1 MESSAEIMVVDDTP
15 ANLEVISETLSSAG
29 YRVAAAISGERA
41 LKRLQTHPPALILLD
56 IQMPVMDGFEVCRQI
71 KANAA
76 TVNIPI
82 IFITARSDTQSILRG
97 FDIGAVDY
105 ISKPFQEAELLARVK
120 THLQLCHV
128 SQLYDVEHEKAEQL
142 QQLNQQLSL
151 TQFSVDHSVD
161 GILWFNLDASIA
173 YANGAICELLGYS
186 LEELLQ
192 LSSADLKA
200 DCNESE
206 WNDFQQKAREQ
217 QYLRFEA
224 QLLTKD
230 GQGLPVEIALNHLQ
244 FSNRE
249 YYVMHCR
256 DIRDRKA
263 AEAKLHQLNTEL
275 DQRVQ
280 DRTQELSNT
289 LETLKSA
296 QASLV
301 EAEKMAALGAL
312 VAGVAHEINTPI
324 GNTITVASTL
334 ADESEIFVDA
344 AENGQLKRSTLSHY
358 LNVVSRC
365 TKLIN
370 SNLGRAGDL
379 IQSFKQVAVDQS
391 HRELRTFNLKDYV
404 GEVVTSLQ
412 PQARRSG
419 LTLDLAG
426 DDSIVLTHDPGVF
439 AQVITNLV
447 TNSIKHGY
455 QPGEAGQLQIQIEQQ
470 DHQVLLTY
478 RDDGCGIPTENL
490 PKVYEPFFTT
500 ARNRGG
506 TGLGLNIVYNIVT
519 QSLKGT
525 IKIDSQIGQGTTFRI
540 VLPYES

>member
-1 MESSAEIMVVDDTP
+1 MESSTEIMVVDDTP

-41 LKRLQTHPPALILLD
+41 LKRLHTHPPALILLD

-76 TVNIPI
+76 TANIPI
-82 IFITARSDTQSILRG
+82 IFITARSDTQSILHG
-97 FDIGAVDY
+97 FEMGAVDY
-105 ISKPFQEAELLARVK
+105 ISKPFQEAELLARVR

-128 SQLYDVEHEKAEQL
+128 SQLYDVEREKAEQL

-161 GILWFNLDASIA
+161 GILWFNPDSSIA
-173 YANGAICELLGYS
+173 YANGAICELLGYA

-200 DCNESE
+200 TGHHSE
-206 WNDFQQKAREQ
+206 WNDFQQKVREQ
-217 QYLRFEA
+217 HRLRFEA
-224 QLLTKD
+224 QLLTKG
-230 GQGLPVEIALNHLQ
+230 GQELPVEIALNYLQ
-244 FSNRE
+244 FSSRE
-249 YYVMHCR
+249 YYVVHCR

-263 AEAKLHQLNTEL
+263 AEAKLRQLNTEL

-280 DRTQELSNT
+280 DRTQELSHT

-301 EAEKMAALGAL
+301 ESEKMAALGAL

-334 ADESEIFVDA
+334 ADESAVFVNA
-344 AENGQLKRSTLSHY
+344 AEAGQLKRSTLNHY
-358 LNVVSRC
+358 LDVVNRC

-404 GEVVTSLQ
+404 GEVVTSLE

-447 TNSIKHGY
+447 TNSIKHAY
-455 QPGEAGQLQIQIEQQ
+455 QPGEVGQLQIHLEQQ
-470 DHQVLLTY
+470 NDQVLLTY
-478 RDDGCGIPTENL
+478 RDDGCGISTENL
-490 PKVYEPFFTT
+490 SRVYEPFFTT
-500 ARNRGG
+500 ARNQGG

-525 IKIDSQIGQGTTFRI
+525 IKIDSQLGQGTTFT
-540 VLPYES
+540 VALPYAS

>member
-1 MESSAEIMVVDDTP
+1 MESSTEIMVVDDTP

-41 LKRLQTHPPALILLD
+41 LKRLHTHPPALILLD

-76 TVNIPI
+76 TANIPI
-82 IFITARSDTQSILRG
+82 IFITARSDTQSILHG
-97 FDIGAVDY
+97 FEMGAVDY
-105 ISKPFQEAELLARVK
+105 ISKPFQEAELLARVR

-128 SQLYDVEHEKAEQL
+128 SQLYDVEREKAEQL

-161 GILWFNLDASIA
+161 GILWFNPDSSIA
-173 YANGAICELLGYS
+173 YANGAICALLGYA

-192 LSSADLKA
+192 LSSTDLEA
-200 DCNESE
+200 TGHDSE
-206 WNDFQQKAREQ
+206 WNDFQQKER
-217 QYLRFEA
+217 LRFEA
-224 QLLTKD
+224 QLLTKE
-230 GQGLPVEIALNHLQ
+230 GQELPVEIALNYLQ
-244 FSNRE
+244 FSSRE
-249 YYVMHCR
+249 YYVVHCR

-263 AEAKLHQLNTEL
+263 AEAKLRQLNTEL

-280 DRTQELSNT
+280 DRTQELSHT

-301 EAEKMAALGAL
+301 ESEKMAALGAL

-334 ADESEIFVDA
+334 ADESAVFVNA
-344 AENGQLKRSTLSHY
+344 AETGQLKRSTLNHY
-358 LNVVSRC
+358 LDVVSRC

-404 GEVVTSLQ
+404 GEVVTSLE

-447 TNSIKHGY
+447 TNSIKHAY
-455 QPGEAGQLQIQIEQQ
+455 QPGEVGQLQIHLEQQ
-470 DHQVLLTY
+470 NDQVLLTY
-478 RDDGCGIPTENL
+478 RDDGCGISTENL
-490 PKVYEPFFTT
+490 SRVYEPFFTT
-500 ARNRGG
+500 ARNQGG

-525 IKIDSQIGQGTTFRI
+525 IKIDSQLGQGTTFI
-540 VLPYES
+540 VALPYAS

>member
-1 MESSAEIMVVDDTP
+1 MESSTEIMVVDDTP

-41 LKRLQTHPPALILLD
+41 LKRLHTHPPALILLD

-76 TVNIPI
+76 TANIPI
-82 IFITARSDTQSILRG
+82 IFITARSDTQSILHG
-97 FDIGAVDY
+97 FEMGAVDY
-105 ISKPFQEAELLARVK
+105 ISKPFQEAELLARVR

-128 SQLYDVEHEKAEQL
+128 SQLYDVEREKAEQL

-161 GILWFNLDASIA
+161 GILWFNPDSSIA
-173 YANGAICELLGYS
+173 YANGAICELLGYA

-200 DCNESE
+200 TGHDSE
-206 WNDFQQKAREQ
+206 WNDFQQKVREQ
-217 QYLRFEA
+217 HRLRFEA
-224 QLLTKD
+224 QLLTKG
-230 GQGLPVEIALNHLQ
+230 GQELPVEIALNYLQ
-244 FSNRE
+244 FSSRE
-249 YYVMHCR
+249 YYVVHCR

-263 AEAKLHQLNTEL
+263 AEAKLRQLNTEL

-280 DRTQELSNT
+280 DRTQELSHT

-301 EAEKMAALGAL
+301 ESEKMAALGAL

-334 ADESEIFVDA
+334 ADESAVFVNA
-344 AENGQLKRSTLSHY
+344 AEAGQLKRSTLNHY
-358 LNVVSRC
+358 LDVVNRC

-404 GEVVTSLQ
+404 GEVVTSLE

-447 TNSIKHGY
+447 TNSIKHAY
-455 QPGEAGQLQIQIEQQ
+455 QPGEVGQLQIHLEQQ
-470 DHQVLLTY
+470 NDQVLLTY
-478 RDDGCGIPTENL
+478 RDDGCGISTENL
-490 PKVYEPFFTT
+490 SRVYEPFFTT
-500 ARNRGG
+500 ARNQGG

-525 IKIDSQIGQGTTFRI
+525 IKIDSQLGQGTTFT
-540 VLPYES
+540 VALPYAS

>member
-1 MESSAEIMVVDDTP
+1 MENSAEIMVVDDTP

-71 KANAA
+71 KANGA
-76 TVNIPI
+76 TANIPI
-82 IFITARSDTQSILRG
+82 IFITARSDTQSILHG
-97 FDIGAVDY
+97 FEIGAVDY
-105 ISKPFQEAELLARVK
+105 ISKPFQEAELLARVR
-120 THLQLCHV
+120 THLQLCQV
-128 SQLYDVEHEKAEQL
+128 SQLYDVEREKAVQL

-161 GILWFNLDASIA
+161 GILWFNPDASIA

-192 LSSADLKA
+192 LSSADLRA
-200 DCNESE
+200 TCHDSE
-206 WNDFQQKAREQ
+206 WDDFQQKVREQ
-217 QYLRFEA
+217 QRLRFEA
-224 QLLTKD
+224 QLLTQA
-230 GQGLPVEIALNHLQ
+230 GQELPVEIALNYLQ

-249 YYVMHCR
+249 YYVVHCH

-263 AEAKLHQLNTEL
+263 AEAKLRQLNIEL

-280 DRTQELSNT
+280 DRTQELSSA
-289 LETLKSA
+289 LETLQSA
-296 QASLV
+296 QTSLV
-301 EAEKMAALGAL
+301 ESEKMAALGAL

-334 ADESEIFVDA
+334 ADESEGFVDA
-344 AENGQLKRSTLSHY
+344 VETGQLKRSTVNHY
-358 LNVVSRC
+358 LDVVRRC

-391 HRELRTFNLKDYV
+391 HRELRTFNLKGYM
-404 GEVVTSLQ
+404 GEVVASLQ

-419 LTLDLAG
+419 LSLDLTG
-426 DDSIVLTHDPGVF
+426 DDSIVLTQDPGVF

-470 DHQVLLTY
+470 DHEVLLTY
-478 RDDGCGIPTENL
+478 RDDGCGIPIENL

-525 IKIDSQIGQGTTFRI
+525 IKIDSQTGQGTTFTI
-540 VLPYES
+540 ALPYES

>member
-1 MESSAEIMVVDDTP
+1 MESSTEIMVVDDTP

-76 TVNIPI
+76 IANIPI
-82 IFITARSDTQSILRG
+82 IFITARSDTQSILHG
-97 FDIGAVDY
+97 FEMGAVDY
-105 ISKPFQEAELLARVK
+105 ISKPFQEAELLARVR

-128 SQLYDVEHEKAEQL
+128 SQLYDVEREKAEQL
-142 QQLNQQLSL
+142 QHLNQQLSL

-161 GILWFNLDASIA
+161 GILWFNPDSSIA
-173 YANGAICELLGYS
+173 YANGAICELLGYA

-192 LSSADLKA
+192 LSSADLNVT
-200 DCNESE
+200 CHESE
-206 WNDFQQKAREQ
+206 WTDFQQKVREQ
-217 QYLRFEA
+217 QRLRFEA
-224 QLLTKD
+224 QLLTKE
-230 GQGLPVEIALNHLQ
+230 GQELPVEIALNYLQ
-244 FSNRE
+244 FSSRE
-249 YYVMHCR
+249 YYVVHCR
-256 DIRDRKA
+256 DIRERKA
-263 AEAKLHQLNTEL
+263 AETKLRQLNTEL

-280 DRTQELSNT
+280 ERTQELSHT

-301 EAEKMAALGAL
+301 ESEKMAALGAL

-334 ADESEIFVDA
+334 ADESAVFVNA
-344 AENGQLKRSTLSHY
+344 AETGQLKRSTLNHY
-358 LNVVSRC
+358 LDVVSRC

-404 GEVVTSLQ
+404 GEVVTSLE

-426 DDSIVLTHDPGVF
+426 DESIVLTHDPGVF

-447 TNSIKHGY
+447 TNSIKHAY
-455 QPGEAGQLQIQIEQQ
+455 QPGEIGQLQIYLEQQ
-470 DHQVLLTY
+470 NGQVLLTY

-500 ARNRGG
+500 ARNQGG

-525 IKIDSQIGQGTTFRI
+525 IKIDSQLGQGTTFT
-540 VLPYES
+540 VTLPYAS

>member
-97 FDIGAVDY
+97 FEIGAVDY

-173 YANGAICELLGYS
+173 YANGAICELLDYS

-200 DCNESE
+200 DCHEAE

-217 QYLRFEA
+217 KHLRFEA

-280 DRTQELSNT
+280 DRTQELSKT

-358 LNVVSRC
+358 LDVVSRC
-365 TKLIN
+365 TKLIH

-470 DHQVLLTY
+470 DHEVLLTY

-525 IKIDSQIGQGTTFRI
+525 IKIDSQTGQGTTFRI